1 MILDANYS
9 CERLRAAAA
18 TLNEL
23 RRIVRKRIVVLIE
36 ATPPAVRK
44 ARSCPAVLPAGA
56 PNPASAD
63 VFRGLE
69 LLCCVFL
76 WGVQPGEEEALGE
89 QSAAC
94 QSLEGDRR
102 QERERLLTW
111 VDNDRTKGS
120 GFKLKER
127 TRLGEQHVPNS
138 CKRNSRMECVLQC
151 GETVSC

>member
-18 TLNEL
+18 TLKEL
-23 RRIVRKRIVVLIE
+23 RRIVRKQIVVLIE

-76 WGVQPGEEEALGE
+76 WVFSLEKRRLWESTVQPARAWREIV
-89 QSAAC
+89 
-94 QSLEGDRR
+94 DRR
-102 QERERLLTW
+102 E
-111 VDNDRTKGS
+111 S
-120 GFKLKER
+120 GF
-127 TRLGEQHVPNS
+127 
-138 CKRNSRMECVLQC
+138 
-151 GETVSC
+151 